1 MDNKE
6 IVQNDIADAQDKV
19 QKPQQDL
26 KDEIKNLNKD
36 IVKFT
41 KLKNEKESELDNLL
55 NLQISLQNEYAK
67 LVNIKEKI
75 SNEGEESQKEELE
88 RNKKSLER
96 VEKSLHETE
105 LQWNDNH
112 RKLIQAKKD
121 LNNVEEEVSNI
132 EKKQVNA
139 KDSSEIIKRDVE
151 RADRKVK
158 ISYEDWMRKK
168 KEIESTEKDI
178 AQCKND
184 ISSKKKQLEKEKDKL
199 PTTDELVKEVQ
210 KKIDKNLE
218 SIDTVQKQKDEL
230 QSILSKLVSTIEK
243 EKNKIDLLPQIRI
256 PKDYTQVLFE
266 NFDYGKISREEVADI
281 ISPGLELNN
290 KKLNFSEIDDKNK
303 ISDVTKLTLQELIEI
318 STFVASLLNPLREK
332 IGSRLIEVT
341 PDSIQFTQAVVDR
354 YNQDNWQT
362 FYSQKSN
369 KLGLGHD
376 IEGLSDLWNQT
387 PSVFED
393 YDSKDEELANGEE
406 YFNEFSD
413 NEMTMAD
420 LKTVIYRVLVDFLF
434 NDTKNNFGHLETLLG
449 LNKSKD
455 YSTHYMAVG
464 IDNNLAIHFEFAYNN
479 IKANG
484 SYVISDFGKKNIEA
498 KINELKAEQ
507 AGNLIK
513 LSDLNNQLE
522 NENKNKMVLK
532 EELQNAKKGPDM
544 TEITK
549 LEDDINSLNKNISVL
564 KDRLRGKNNLSEL
577 VREEWIKNKGLL
589 RREENKLE
597 ASKAAITATEIELNS
612 IKVDLSQKEKQV
624 EKYNKSELENS
635 EQLNILKVN
644 YETIQ
649 ENMQAILDDLKEYNG
664 IDQKIEELKEKLINN
679 EKDVAKI
686 TVVYNDLVVKVQ
698 SYQNVLEYKEK
709 ELSDLQDN
717 E

>member
-1 MDNKE
+1 MDNKG

-19 QKPQQDL
+19 QKPQQNL

-36 IVKFT
+36 IVEFT
-41 KLKNEKESELDNLL
+41 ELKNEKESELDNLL
-55 NLQISLQNEYAK
+55 NLQITLQNEYAN
-67 LVNIKEKI
+67 LDNIKEKI
-75 SNEGEESQKEELE
+75 LNEGEESQKEELE

-105 LQWNDNH
+105 LQWNNNH
-112 RKLIQAKKD
+112 KKLIQAKED
-121 LNNVEEEVSNI
+121 LNDVKEEVSNI

-178 AQCKND
+178 ARCKDD

-218 SIDTVQKQKDEL
+218 NIDTVQKQKDEL
-230 QSILSKLVSTIEK
+230 QSILSKLVSAIEK

-332 IGSRLIEVT
+332 MGSRLIEVT

-420 LKTVIYRVLVDFLF
+420 LKAVIYRVLVDFLF

-449 LNKSKD
+449 LNKSKG

-513 LSDLNNQLE
+513 LSDLNSQLE
-522 NENKNKMVLK
+522 NENKNKIALE
-532 EELQNAKKGPDM
+532 EELQNAQKGPDM
-544 TEITK
+544 TGITK
-549 LEDDINSLNKNISVL
+549 LEDDLNSLNKNISVL
-564 KDRLRGKNNLSEL
+564 RDRLRGKNNLSEL

-589 RREENKLE
+589 RREENKFE

-612 IKVDLSQKEKQV
+612 IKIDLSQKEKQV

-649 ENMQAILDDLKEYNG
+649 ENIQTILDDLKEYNG

-686 TVVYNDLVVKVQ
+686 TAVYNDLVVKVQ

-709 ELSDLQDN
+709 ELSDLQNN

>member
-19 QKPQQDL
+19 QKPQQ
-26 KDEIKNLNKD
+26 NLNKD

-230 QSILSKLVSTIEK
+230 EK

-332 IGSRLIEVT
+332 MGSRLIEVT

-513 LSDLNNQLE
+513 LSDLNSQLE
-522 NENKNKMVLK
+522 NENKNKIALE
-532 EELQNAKKGPDM
+532 EELQNAQKGPDM
-544 TEITK
+544 TGIMK
-549 LEDDINSLNKNISVL
+549 LEDDLNSLNKNISVL
-564 KDRLRGKNNLSEL
+564 QDRLRGKNNLSEL

-589 RREENKLE
+589 RREENKFE

-612 IKVDLSQKEKQV
+612 IKIDLSQKEKQV

-649 ENMQAILDDLKEYNG
+649 ENIQTILDDLKEYNG

-686 TVVYNDLVVKVQ
+686 TAVYNNLVVKVQ

>member
-1 MDNKE
+1 M
-6 IVQNDIADAQDKV
+6 
-19 QKPQQDL
+19 
-26 KDEIKNLNKD
+26 
-36 IVKFT
+36 
-41 KLKNEKESELDNLL
+41 
-55 NLQISLQNEYAK
+55 
-67 LVNIKEKI
+67 
-75 SNEGEESQKEELE
+75 
-88 RNKKSLER
+88 
-96 VEKSLHETE
+96 
-105 LQWNDNH
+105 
-112 RKLIQAKKD
+112 
-121 LNNVEEEVSNI
+121 
-132 EKKQVNA
+132 
-139 KDSSEIIKRDVE
+139 
-151 RADRKVK
+151 
-158 ISYEDWMRKK
+158 
-168 KEIESTEKDI
+168 
-178 AQCKND
+178 
-184 ISSKKKQLEKEKDKL
+184 
-199 PTTDELVKEVQ
+199 
-210 KKIDKNLE
+210 E

-230 QSILSKLVSTIEK
+230 QSILSKLVSAIEK

-332 IGSRLIEVT
+332 MGSRLIEVT

-513 LSDLNNQLE
+513 LSDLNSQLE
-522 NENKNKMVLK
+522 NENKNKIALE
-532 EELQNAKKGPDM
+532 EELQNAQKGPDM
-544 TEITK
+544 TGIMK
-549 LEDDINSLNKNISVL
+549 LEDDLNSLNKNISVL
-564 KDRLRGKNNLSEL
+564 QDRLRGKNNLSEL

-589 RREENKLE
+589 RREENKFE

-612 IKVDLSQKEKQV
+612 IKIDLSQKEKQV

-649 ENMQAILDDLKEYNG
+649 ENIQTILDDLKEYNG

-686 TVVYNDLVVKVQ
+686 TAVYNNLVVKVQ